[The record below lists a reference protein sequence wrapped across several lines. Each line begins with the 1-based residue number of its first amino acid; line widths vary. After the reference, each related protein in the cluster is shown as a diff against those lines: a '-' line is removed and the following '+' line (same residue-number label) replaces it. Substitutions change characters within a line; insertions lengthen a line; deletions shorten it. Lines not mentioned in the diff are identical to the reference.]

1 MPHDCLVSTR
11 NLGVILMVE
20 RYESSR
26 LYTDLPALPS
36 LPASSSSSPWQ
47 RRRPGGPSPDALH
60 TMPHLCPS
68 GAGVPSSASH
78 RELLAGFC
86 AAGRHPGVS
95 SGGQ

>member
-36 LPASSSSSPWQ
+36 LLPYF
-47 RRRPGGPSPDALH
+47 
-60 TMPHLCPS
+60 
-68 GAGVPSSASH
+68 
-78 RELLAGFC
+78 LLTRLMVLTGMHDGNIQGYMSTINYSVFII
-86 AAGRHPGVS
+86 
-95 SGGQ
+95 

>member
-36 LPASSSSSPWQ
+36 LPASFHLSFLISLKPPPPAPREWQ
-47 RRRPGGPSPDALH
+47 WVQLRD
-60 TMPHLCPS
+60 S
-68 GAGVPSSASH
+68 GEATPQCVLKDPLSSA
-78 RELLAGFC
+78 L
-86 AAGRHPGVS
+86 
-95 SGGQ
+95 